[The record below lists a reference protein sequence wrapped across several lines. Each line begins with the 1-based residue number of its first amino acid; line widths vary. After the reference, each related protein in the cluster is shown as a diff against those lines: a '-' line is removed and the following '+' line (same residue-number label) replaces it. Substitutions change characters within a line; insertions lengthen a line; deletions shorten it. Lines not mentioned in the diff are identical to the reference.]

1 MRGTPLGRWY
11 LAAAGCCTVFGGCGK
26 PASSGPGSVRGS
38 VSFHGNPL
46 AGGTV
51 VFVPD
56 RDRGTTGTL
65 LTANV
70 AADGTFQLAHGEKAV
85 PAGWY
90 RVAIADP
97 PEWYGLETNGT
108 AFPSAL
114 RRPDKSGIER
124 EVKGGAE
131 NVFEFP
137 IELTQ

>member
-1 MRGTPLGRWY
+1 MRGTSMRGWH
-11 LAAAGCCTVFGGCGK
+11 LAVAVGVAAVAGCGK
-26 PASSGPGSVRGS
+26 PAPTGQASVRGS
-38 VSFHGNPL
+38 VSFHGHPL
-46 AGGTV
+46 DGGLV

-56 RDRGTTGTL
+56 KDRGTTGAL
-65 LTANV
+65 LSANV
-70 AADGTFQLAHGEKAV
+70 ASDGTFQLANGEKAV
-85 PAGWY
+85 PPGWY

-108 AFPSAL
+108 AFPAAL